1 MNNIFVT
8 MMYGP
13 GLPIL
18 FPIAF
23 LSLVITYFVE
33 IYMLFYIYRVPP
45 AYDITLHKAKIKNM
59 EFAGILY
66 FAFGFWQL
74 SNKQLLGKGETV
86 Q

>member
-18 FPIAF
+18 FPIA
-23 LSLVITYFVE
+23 LASLGITYFKE
-33 IYMLFYIYRVPP
+33 IYMLFYTYRMPP
-45 AYDITLHKAKIKNM
+45 AYDITLHKAKIQFM
-59 EFAGILY
+59 EYAGILY

-74 SNKQLLGKGETV
+74 SNKQLLNYGETV